1 MADQLRV
8 EVPKR
13 ATLMDTAGPGV
24 LAYMGF
30 PAAHRVKLHGTI
42 PLERLNGEIKRR
54 TEVVG
59 ILPHEAAITRLVGA
73 ILLEQ
78 NDEWAVQ
85 RSRSMTLESIA
96 PFGDDPP
103 VSLPTLAA

>member
-59 ILPHEAAITRLVGA
+59 ILPTRLP
-73 ILLEQ
+73 
-78 NDEWAVQ
+78 
-85 RSRSMTLESIA
+85 S
-96 PFGDDPP
+96 P
-103 VSLPTLAA
+103 VSSVRSCLNKTTNGPSSGPVP